1 LWDHGGGIDG
11 LCWDS
16 SSNDDFLTI
25 NELQEAL
32 AGYHFD
38 FLGMDACIMG
48 QYEIIYE
55 MRTCADF
62 VGVSL
67 LNEPG
72 DGWDY
77 EHFLPYLLADPSL
90 TGDELGTYVCQTY
103 VDQYSSAVTFGIWNT
118 TDMTRV
124 QEEMENLTIVLLKN
138 LETYSGEIGEAR
150 ALATS
155 NGYPNYG
162 ADLYEFIENLENSS
176 SAVIVQ
182 QANKTLAALK
192 DINIM
197 SYSNLPEIP
206 FGLWV
211 YFPRI
216 PNEDYNKFYFNSNET
231 HVDFS
236 SNPYYGLDFVLNS
249 SWEEF
254 INAWRDALPTALYN
268 INDKEQLTVSTSTD
282 EYFAIELFAGDKVD
296 VKLEVGEPGGPEL
309 YLYNSLGQLVDSDDS
324 ITDPKEVEYITF
336 ENGSTYVGVIVKA
349 TDLNYT
355 YKLSVDIDSRPYI
368 TNILVNP
375 KSPGFGTDVQI
386 SCNIIDGNGLAEVI
400 LSYNSST
407 GWKNVSMTQDLDNQY
422 VSSIAIDEN
431 IKCLL
436 YKIYAKDTL
445 GNSIA
450 AGTKKIIFH
459 ETVLPEVTN
468 IKLNPKHPKSGEE
481 VTITFNVYDAS
492 GIDKIIFS
500 YNLGNR
506 WKNETLYEMEE
517 GKGSITIT
525 LPEELSVL
533 EFKVYAFDVWG
544 NCLITER
551 TIIELNVG
559 PLSISPFIIFLSLV
573 ILSIIPLYKRKNNS

>member
-1 LWDHGGGIDG
+1 MVYSKNNTFGNVKNEIETQVINDSPTVKDWTFMVYLDGDNNLEAAAIDDLNEMEAAGGSTSNINIIVLIDLSESDTSADSVYGVTWTDARLYYVEAGTNPDEIESTLLSEEGELNMGKGSTLRNFVDFVHTNYPANKYGISLWDHGGGIDG

-206 FGLWV
+206 FGLWI

-268 INDKEQLTVSTSTD
+268 INDKEQLTVSTSID

-324 ITDPKEVEYITF
+324 IT
-336 ENGSTYVGVIVKA
+336 
-349 TDLNYT
+349 
-355 YKLSVDIDSRPYI
+355 
-368 TNILVNP
+368 
-375 KSPGFGTDVQI
+375 
-386 SCNIIDGNGLAEVI
+386 
-400 LSYNSST
+400 
-407 GWKNVSMTQDLDNQY
+407 
-422 VSSIAIDEN
+422 
-431 IKCLL
+431 
-436 YKIYAKDTL
+436 
-445 GNSIA
+445 
-450 AGTKKIIFH
+450 
-459 ETVLPEVTN
+459 
-468 IKLNPKHPKSGEE
+468 
-481 VTITFNVYDAS
+481 
-492 GIDKIIFS
+492 
-500 YNLGNR
+500 
-506 WKNETLYEMEE
+506 
-517 GKGSITIT
+517 
-525 LPEELSVL
+525 
-533 EFKVYAFDVWG
+533 
-544 NCLITER
+544 
-551 TIIELNVG
+551 
-559 PLSISPFIIFLSLV
+559 
-573 ILSIIPLYKRKNNS
+573 